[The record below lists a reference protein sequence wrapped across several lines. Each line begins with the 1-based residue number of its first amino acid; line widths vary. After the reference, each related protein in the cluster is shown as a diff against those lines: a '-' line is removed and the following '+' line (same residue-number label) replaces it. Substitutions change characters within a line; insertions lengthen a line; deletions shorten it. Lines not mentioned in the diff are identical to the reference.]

1 MVNTYIDDVNRDK
14 AKDENVDKED
24 KNGDEKENE
33 DEMKLFF
40 LLQLFALGFFSEVV
54 LTASL
59 FARQDQDQQ
68 CFPTVSTDSCACS
81 PAYTCK
87 IDQNQ
92 PLPNVPS
99 EVQNLESY
107 ASECAAAVSCK
118 FINPDSIVHCSV
130 GSEGLGC
137 NNVEAFTSTF
147 TCKTETIGT

>member
-1 MVNTYIDDVNRDK
+1 
-14 AKDENVDKED
+14 
-24 KNGDEKENE
+24 
-33 DEMKLFF
+33 MKLFF

-59 FARQDQDQQ
+59 FARQVQDQDQQ

-92 PLPNVPS
+92 PLPNAPS

-147 TCKTETIGT
+147 TCKTETIGTGTCTQECNYCTLYRNGALICTDCYYLDYDR